1 MGSSLG
7 SSSEASQEVNSNV
20 TGTTRI
26 YNRLNKQENSKKVVS
41 KPEKLMYNPMISGV
55 MFRPNGDQVMPE

>member
-1 MGSSLG
+1 MGSRLG

-26 YNRLNKQENSKKVVS
+26 YNRLNKQGNGKKVIS
-41 KPEKLMYNPMISGV
+41 KPEKAGV
-55 MFRPNGDQVMPE
+55 